1 LSNENDMMV
10 PHYNLKPRRKAEF
23 MRPVNML
30 KQKVGTGGL
39 SDDILDRAQKLL
51 EENTSDF
58 KPLAIVYLASLMN
71 GINMAKGASESD
83 DAEEVIANM
92 LYPAMQL
99 KANGGM
105 FQYSLMTIIAD
116 KLIQFLE
123 VIKDPD
129 IEAVEIVLA
138 FHTTMEAVIY
148 GEIKHDGGKQGKELL
163 HALTDACMRYFAKH
177 PETYIN

>member
-1 LSNENDMMV
+1 MSNENEMGI
-10 PHYNLKPRRKAEF
+10 PHYNLTPRRKAEF

-39 SDDILDRAQKLL
+39 SDDILNRAQKLL
-51 EENTSDF
+51 EENTHDF

-71 GINMAKGASESD
+71 GINMAKGYTESD
-83 DAEEVIANM
+83 DTEEVIANM

-105 FQYSLMTIIAD
+105 FQYSLMTVIAD

-123 VIKDPD
+123 VINEPD
-129 IEAVEIVLA
+129 IESVEIVLA

-148 GEIKHDGGKQGKELL
+148 GEIKSDGGKQGKELI

-177 PETYIN
+177 PETYIS